1 MNANMHFN
9 VSNSHLSL
17 SFCLLAFFFFFFA
30 FFSGLSVAALF
41 VN

>member
-17 SFCLLAFFFFFFA
+17 SFCMLAFFFFFA